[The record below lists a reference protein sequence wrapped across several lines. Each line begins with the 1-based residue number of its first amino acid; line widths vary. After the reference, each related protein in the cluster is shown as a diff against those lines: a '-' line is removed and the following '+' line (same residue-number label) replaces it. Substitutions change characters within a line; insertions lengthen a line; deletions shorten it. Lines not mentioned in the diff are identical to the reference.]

1 MTVRSWVHLTAAD
14 FSSVDRENALVLMP
28 FGATEQ
34 HGPHLPV
41 GTDSLL
47 VEEVLRRVTP
57 RIQDLEVLVLPTL
70 WCTKSNEHISF
81 VSSLYLEAETLMA
94 MVHDIAAAVSRSG
107 FKRLV
112 LMNWHG
118 GNSDLLAA
126 MGRDLRQRHQLLVFI
141 IDIVRSFLNP
151 MRDVSKPQVDYDIH
165 AGQYE
170 TGLMLAAYPDLVR
183 PGPYQGIGSD
193 LERGGLADSFKGR
206 RYMLPEGGAVY
217 VAWETRDL
225 APDGVVGDPSKAD
238 PVKGGRDLGFMVDRV
253 EAILREVATFEFR
266 LNL

>member
-1 MTVRSWVHLTAAD
+1 MTVRHWIHLSTTD
-14 FSSVDRENALVLMP
+14 FEALDRQKTLVLLP

-41 GTDSLL
+41 GTDTLI
-47 VEEVLRRVTP
+47 VEEVLRRAAP
-57 RIQDLEVLVLPTL
+57 HLQDVEALVLPTL

-81 VSSLYLEAETLMA
+81 VGSLYLQAETMIA
-94 MVHDIAAAVSRSG
+94 MLHDIAATISLSG

-126 MGRDLRQRHQLLVFI
+126 IARDLRQRHRLLVFI

-151 MRDVSKPQVDYDIH
+151 LRDADQPQVDYDIH

-170 TGLMLAAYPDLVR
+170 TGILQAAYPELLK
-183 PGPYQGIGSD
+183 PGPYDRIGSD
-193 LERGGLADSFKGR
+193 LERQKLAESFEGYK
-206 RYMLPEGGAVY
+206 YLMPEGGAVY
-217 VAWETRDL
+217 IAWETRDL
-225 APDGVVGDPSKAD
+225 APDGVVGNPSKAS
-238 PVKGGRDLGFMVDRV
+238 PEQGERDLEFMATRV
-253 EAILREVATFEFR
+253 EQILREVATFDFSH
-266 LNL
+266 

>member
-1 MTVRSWVHLTAAD
+1 MSVRNWIHLSTTD
-14 FSSVDRENALVLMP
+14 FNSLDREKALVLLP

-41 GTDSLL
+41 GTDSLI
-47 VEEVLRRVTP
+47 VEEVLRQVAP
-57 RIQDLEVLVLPTL
+57 RLEDLEALVLPTM
-70 WCTKSNEHISF
+70 WCTKSNEHITYTG
-81 VSSLYLEAETLMA
+81 SLYLQAETLMT
-94 MVHDIAAAVSRSG
+94 MIHDITATIRSSG

-126 MGRDLRQRHQLLVFI
+126 IARDVHQRHDLLVFI

-151 MRDVSKPQVDYDIH
+151 LRDIDKLVKDYDIH

-170 TGLMLAAYPDLVR
+170 TGILQAAYPGLVK
-183 PGPYQGIGSD
+183 PGPYDHIGSD
-193 LERGGLADSFKGR
+193 LERQKLAESFKG
-206 RYMLPEGGAVY
+206 YKHLMPEGGAVY

-225 APDGVVGDPSKAD
+225 TPDGVVGNPSKAS
-238 PVKGGRDLGFMVDRV
+238 PEQGLRDLEFMVTRV
-253 EAILREVATFEFR
+253 EEILREVATFDFR
-266 LNL
+266 H